1 MTAAD
6 LYRAM
11 VWHAFPIEPSE
22 LTALQEKI
30 TAMGV
35 THVRTRDG
43 DVWRMRPELNKKS
56 VPINDKSAPPSKTRV
71 PFEQVESFGRLA
83 AAEPAPAD
91 LVNADVVN
99 DLRNNS
105 AAEALRAAAP
115 DTPPTIPPPEGHAD
129 RAHAVLSASG
139 AARWIACPPSALL
152 EADLPDTESDASR
165 QGTAAHELAE
175 HKLRRAMKLRSD
187 RPTSEWQDDE
197 MEELTDAYRDYVLTI
212 LEETPGAELFIEQRV
227 DFSHIVPGG
236 FGTCDAVI
244 IADGTMDIIDLKYGQ
259 GVAVDATGNP
269 QLRLYALGALG
280 AFGMLYDIHTIR
292 MTIYQ
297 PRRHNISTETLG
309 VAVLTD
315 WARTTVEPAAALAA
329 NGDGNFAAGDHCGFC
344 KLRATCRA
352 RAEENLTIARH
363 EFADPVE
370 LTDEEIA
377 DIVLRAPE
385 ITKWLK
391 AVEAHAASAAINQGH
406 QWPGLKLVA
415 GRSVRKYSDEHAV
428 AAAAEAAG
436 YTDVW
441 DRRLIGITAMQKLM
455 GKKTFDEVLGDLI
468 TKPDGKPTL
477 VPASDRRPALETH
490 TAEDD
495 FASA

>member
-6 LYRAM
+6 LYRAR
-11 VWHAFPIEPSE
+11 VWPTGPIEPSD
-22 LTALQEKI
+22 LPALQDTIIDEDL
-30 TAMGV
+30 
-35 THVRTRDG
+35 THVRTRNG
-43 DVWRMRPELNKKS
+43 DVWKMRPELNRKS
-56 VPINDKSAPPSKTRV
+56 VALNDAQAPPSKTRV
-71 PFEQVESFGRLA
+71 PFEQVESFGHLA
-83 AAEPAPAD
+83 AAEPD
-91 LVNADVVN
+91 
-99 DLRNNS
+99 
-105 AAEALRAAAP
+105 P
-115 DTPPTIPPPEGHAD
+115 DTPPTVPPPEPEGHAG

-152 EADLPDTESDASR
+152 EADLPESTSDAAE

-175 HKLRRAMKLRSD
+175 HKLRRALKLRSD
-187 RPTSEWQDDE
+187 RPASPWQDDE
-197 MEELTDAYRDYVLTI
+197 MEELTDAYRDHVLAVAA
-212 LEETPGAELFIEQRV
+212 ETDGAEVFIEQRV
-227 DFSHIVPGG
+227 DFSHIVPDG
-236 FGTCDAVI
+236 FGTCDAVV
-244 IADGTMDIIDLKYGQ
+244 IADGTMDIIDLKYGA
-259 GVAVDATGNP
+259 GVAVTADGNP

-280 AFGMLYDIHTIR
+280 AFGMLYDIHTVR

-297 PRRHNISTETLG
+297 PRRHNVSTETLG
-309 VAVLTD
+309 VEVLAH
-315 WARTTVEPAAALAA
+315 WARTVVEPAAKLAA
-329 NGDGNFAAGDHCGFC
+329 AGDGDFAAGEHCGFC

-352 RAEENLTIARH
+352 RAEENLKIAEH

-370 LTDEEIA
+370 LSDEEIA
-377 DIVLRAPE
+377 DIILRAPE

-415 GRSVRKYSDEHAV
+415 GRSVRKYADEQAV

-455 GKKTFDEVLGDLI
+455 GKKDFDEVLGDLVV
-468 TKPDGKPTL
+468 KPDGKPTL
-477 VPASDRRPALETH
+477 VPVSDRRPALETH

-495 FASA
+495 FGGAA

>member
-11 VWHAFPIEPSE
+11 IWHKFPIEPSE
-22 LTALQEKI
+22 LPALQEKI
-30 TAMGV
+30 IAMDV
-35 THVRTRDG
+35 THVRTRNG
-43 DVWRMRPELNKKS
+43 DVWKIRPELNRKS
-56 VPINDKSAPPSKTRV
+56 VALNDAQAPPSKTRV

-83 AAEPAPAD
+83 AAEP
-91 LVNADVVN
+91 
-99 DLRNNS
+99 
-105 AAEALRAAAP
+105 EP
-115 DTPPTIPPPEGHAD
+115 DTTPTIPPPEGHAA

-175 HKLRRAMKLRSD
+175 HKLRRALKLRSD

-197 MEELTDAYRDYVLTI
+197 MEELTDAYRDHVLAVAA
-212 LEETPGAELFIEQRV
+212 ETDGAEVFIEQRV

-236 FGTCDAVI
+236 FGTCDAVV
-244 IADGTMDIIDLKYGQ
+244 IADGTMDIIDLKYGA
-259 GVAVDATGNP
+259 GVAVDADGNP

-280 AFGMLYDIHTIR
+280 TFGMLYDIHTVR
-292 MTIYQ
+292 MTIFQ
-297 PRRHNISTETLG
+297 PRRHNVSSETLG
-309 VAVLTD
+309 VEVLTH
-315 WARTTVEPAAALAA
+315 WARTVVEPAAKLAA
-329 NGDGNFAAGDHCGFC
+329 AGDGDFAAGDHCGFC

-363 EFADPVE
+363 EFANPVE
-370 LTDEEIA
+370 LSDEEIA
-377 DIVLRAPE
+377 DIILRAPE

-391 AVEAHAASAAINQGH
+391 AVEAHAASAAINHGH

-415 GRSVRKYSDEHAV
+415 GRSVRKYADEQAV
-428 AAAAEAAG
+428 AEAAEAAG

-455 GKKTFDEVLGDLI
+455 GKKDFDEVLGDLVV
-468 TKPDGKPTL
+468 KPDGKPTL
-477 VPASDRRPALETH
+477 VPVSDRRPALETH
-490 TAEDD
+490 TPEDD